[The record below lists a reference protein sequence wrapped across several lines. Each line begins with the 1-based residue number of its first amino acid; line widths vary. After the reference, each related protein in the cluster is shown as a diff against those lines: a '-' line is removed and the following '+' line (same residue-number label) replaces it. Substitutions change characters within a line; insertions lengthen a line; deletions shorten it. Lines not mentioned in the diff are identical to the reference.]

1 MKQPKQKKCQFSK
14 CGKMFEPNPFRFNQ
28 RTCDNTVCA
37 IGYVQEKQAIKQAK
51 DINEKVKAMKID
63 THVKEHKE
71 QLQNEINKL
80 ARKIDL
86 KHGYYTCIDCDRTF
100 EGVGNQH
107 GAHFNSVGSN
117 STLRYHLDNIH
128 SANGHC
134 NKFSDLHHTNYIKG
148 LVKRYGVE
156 YLKKVESL
164 PLKYKSIHITNQD
177 ITDKLK
183 IVRLLNRT
191 LHTYQ
196 FESAIEE
203 REYFN
208 KIIGIYQ

>member
-14 CGKMFEPNPFRFNQ
+14 CAKMFEPNPFRFNQ

-86 KHGYYTCIDCDRTF
+86 KHGYFTCIDCDKDYEKQTDA
-100 EGVGNQH
+100 
-107 GAHFNSVGSN
+107 AHFYSRGAN
-117 STLRYHLDNIH
+117 STLRYHLDNLH
-128 SANGHC
+128 SANSQC
-134 NKFSDLHHTNYIKG
+134 NRFSDLHHTNYIKG
-148 LVKRYGVE
+148 LEKRYGTE

-164 PLKYKSIHITNQD
+164 PLKYKSIHLTNQD

>member
-1 MKQPKQKKCQFSK
+1 MKNYKSPKPKKCKWSK
-14 CGKMFEPNPFRFNQ
+14 CGKMFTPDRPLQSVCNY
-28 RTCDNTVCA
+28 VCA
-37 IGYVQEKQAIKQAK
+37 TGIAKEKQAIKQAK
-51 DINEKVKAMKID
+51 DINEKVKAMKVD
-63 THVKEHKE
+63 THAKEHKSD
-71 QLQNEINKL
+71 LQAEINKL

-86 KHGYYTCIDCDRTF
+86 KHGYFTCIDCDKEYGKQTDA
-100 EGVGNQH
+100 
-107 GAHFNSVGSN
+107 AHFYSRGAN
-117 STLRYHLDNIH
+117 STLRYHLDNLH
-128 SANGHC
+128 SANSQC
-134 NKFSDLHHTNYIKG
+134 NRFSDLHHTNYEKG
-148 LVKRYGVE
+148 LIKRYGVE
-156 YLKKVESL
+156 YFKKVESL
-164 PLKYKSIHITNQD
+164 LLKYKSIHLTNQD

>member
-1 MKQPKQKKCQFSK
+1 MKQPKPKKCKWSK
-14 CGKMFEPNPFRFNQ
+14 CGKMFIPNIPLQ
-28 RTCDNTVCA
+28 PVCNYMCA
-37 IGYVQEKQAIKQAK
+37 VGYNKDKQEKKESE
-51 DINEKVKAMKID
+51 DINEKVKKMKIN
-63 THVKEHKE
+63 THSEDRKSD
-71 QLQNEINKL
+71 LQDEINKL

-86 KHGYYTCIDCDRTF
+86 KHGYYTCIDCQRTF
-100 EGVGNQH
+100 ECNGNQH

-148 LVKRYGVE
+148 LEKRYGTE

-164 PLKYKSIHITNQD
+164 PLKYKSIHLTNQD

-208 KIIGIYQ
+208 KIINIYHE

>member
-1 MKQPKQKKCQFSK
+1 MIKKPKPKKCKWSK
-14 CGKMFEPNPFRFNQ
+14 CGKSFTPQ
-28 RTCDNTVCA
+28 RPLQQVCNYVCA
-37 IGYVQEKQAIKQAK
+37 TGLAKEKQAIKQAK
-51 DINEKVKAMKID
+51 DINEKIKLMKVD
-63 THVKEHKE
+63 AHAPENKKS
-71 QLQNEINKL
+71 LQDEINKL

-86 KHGYYTCIDCDRTF
+86 KHGYFTCIDCEKTF
-100 EGVGNQH
+100 EGMGNQH
-107 GAHFNSVGSN
+107 GSHFNSVGSN
-117 STLRYHLDNIH
+117 SSLRYHLDNIH

-148 LVKRYGVE
+148 LEKRYGTE
-156 YLKKVESL
+156 YLKKVQNL
-164 PLKYKSIHITNQD
+164 PLKYKSIHLTSQD
-177 ITDKLK
+177 IVDKLK
-183 IVRLLNRT
+183 IVRLLLRT